1 MACPV
6 ALCGAWF
13 VAVIALYYID
23 LVLSSLFIIFFMI
36 FYGVQ
41 DGALYQEFLHDIKR
55 APEGDMRIFYCIGL
69 GILAQRSTKR

>member
-1 MACPV
+1 MGPV
-6 ALCGAWF
+6 FLG
-13 VAVIALYYID
+13 VIALYYID

-69 GILAQRSTKR
+69 GILAQRNTKR